1 MGVECNP
8 RRNFKH
14 LRGTRC
20 GKKSRRKDSKE
31 LLLFPDLF
39 PRFSQVAKDPDG
51 GDFAHTLT
59 MHTSAE
65 KKNQAVRMAQPITH
79 L

>member
-1 MGVECNP
+1 MEQ
-8 RRNFKH
+8 
-14 LRGTRC
+14 
-20 GKKSRRKDSKE
+20 KSRIKDSKE

-51 GDFAHTLT
+51 GEFAHTLT